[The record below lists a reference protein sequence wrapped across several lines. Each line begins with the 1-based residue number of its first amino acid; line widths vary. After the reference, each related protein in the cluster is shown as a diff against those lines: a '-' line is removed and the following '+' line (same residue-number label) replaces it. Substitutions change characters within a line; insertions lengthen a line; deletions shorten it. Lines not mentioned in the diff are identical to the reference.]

1 MHKHLTNVTA
11 TIWMPAPNSPTL
23 TNPQTSAH
31 DFYGCALLRFVHPSS
46 QTDLAA
52 ARMCHFDMLV
62 PPPKLIEEDSEGSQ
76 PVIE

>member
-31 DFYGCALLRFVHPSS
+31 GFYGCALLRFVHPSS
-46 QTDLAA
+46 QQTLLLQGCATSI
-52 ARMCHFDMLV
+52 CWY